1 MVEMNKINIGFL
13 ASCRGTN
20 MQAIMDAC
28 KNGSLPAEPVVVIS
42 NNGSSGALDRAKSE
56 TIPAYHLSNKNY
68 PDAEQ
73 LDQVISDTLQKHAVD
88 LVLLAGY
95 MKMLGPIT
103 LRLFKGRII
112 NIHPSLLPKH
122 GGRGMYGKHVH
133 AAVLAAGDT
142 ETGVTVHLVD
152 GKYDTGTILAQHK
165 ISVKKED
172 SAESLAERVL
182 SVEHEFYVETLDK
195 ILSGE
200 IKIKGIAVTQT

>member
-1 MVEMNKINIGFL
+1 MNKINIGFL

-20 MQAIMDAC
+20 MQAIIDAC
-28 KNGSLPAEPVVVIS
+28 KNGSLHAEPVVVIS
-42 NNGSSGALDRAKSE
+42 NNGSSGALDRAESE
-56 TIPAYHLSNKNY
+56 RIPAYHLSNKNY

-122 GGRGMYGKHVH
+122 GGKGMYGKHVH
-133 AAVLAAGDT
+133 EAVLAAGDT

-152 GKYDTGTILAQHK
+152 GKYDTGTILAQRK
-165 ISVKKED
+165 VSVKKED
-172 SAESLAERVL
+172 RAESLAERVL
-182 SVEHEFYVETLDK
+182 LVEHEFYVETLDK

-200 IKIKGIAVTQT
+200 IKIQW